1 MTTPK
6 APAYLIARM
15 DVQDLAGFD
24 DYRAAVTPVIAQF
37 GGRYLVRGGAMEVME
52 GPQPP
57 GRIVVVEFPDLAAAH
72 AFYHSPEY
80 APALRMRLDSTVSE
94 LVLVEGA

>member
-1 MTTPK
+1 MTASSTR
-6 APAYLIARM
+6 AYLIARV
-15 DVQDLAGFD
+15 DVKDPSGFD
-24 DYRAAVTPVIAQF
+24 AYRAAVTPVIALF
-37 GGRYLVRGGAMEVME
+37 GGHYLVRGGSIETME

-57 GRIVVVEFPDLAAAH
+57 GRLVVVEFPDMAAAL

-94 LVLVEGA
+94 LVLVEGV